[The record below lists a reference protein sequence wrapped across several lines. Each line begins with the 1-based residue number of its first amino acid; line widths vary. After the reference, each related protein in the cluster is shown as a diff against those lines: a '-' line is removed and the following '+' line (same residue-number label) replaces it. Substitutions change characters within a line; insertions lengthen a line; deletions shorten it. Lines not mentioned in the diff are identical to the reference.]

1 MRNYDADD
9 VKRAANGRWREIL
22 SLVISVYLLDG
33 KHHACPSCG
42 GKDRFS
48 FTNWNGEGAIHCRHC
63 GVDIGDGIG
72 AVMWKNGDSF
82 NDVVNRAGEHY
93 GADPATWKT
102 PTRAQSQTK
111 PAQPEK
117 KHDVPW
123 CAGAENEPLVSFLD
137 GNGGRETIYHYR
149 DASGAERYQKKR
161 VDFPNGSKRVY
172 LPARFSKANDGILF
186 NLPSLRN
193 PNRSGEPVYFCE
205 GEKDADRLAAL
216 GLLATTCG
224 GSSDWKREYA
234 AYFQGRHV
242 VILGDDDAPGRK
254 LTRRVIGDILGV
266 AASVKAVNLV
276 PSLIQAYEMAGKM
289 YDPDSGGDVSDLIAA
304 MRTVG
309 HDDAAIKAK
318 LEETFRHTVNA
329 VRIPRNAS
337 DAWLRDNLQWLF
349 VDESNSADGENSF
362 TADMN
367 RAMNKPGTGLNAA
380 KERRATAKA
389 ISTTDVTRTAAK
401 VDAANRRKPGDPLPL
416 MPLSEIEDEEVE
428 WLIPGMIPLKMLTL
442 IVGMPGVGKSWL
454 TCDIAARLTRGDGV
468 PYFGGARAEPCNVL
482 IINAEDGAAQVRT
495 RLESAEADLDRVCF
509 FAREKEGGD
518 HDVEQFSLKDAD
530 RLDATLE
537 KWSGVRMVV
546 IDPVASHLGDLN
558 ENSNT
563 EVRSVLTPLSEIAER
578 MKIAIVLVTHIRKGN
593 AASVNDAAIDRVMG
607 SRAIAATVRMAWY
620 IGRDHE
626 DPTLRRMAIIKGNIL
641 SDEERKGVAFRI
653 VDRQIEYVEE
663 STVTANELAAPP
675 VRKRNTDD
683 GAGVDGAPKAAPKR
697 GRPSIQRI
705 KCKKFIR
712 NTLVAHGRK
721 MLIGKVT
728 AESPTDTLGRLCYD
742 EGYKRD
748 MVYVAKKSLKIVGSF
763 DEENRTIWTLPA
775 DESEVDE
782 SEVDA
787 AVDESEAGE
796 SVDFPTQPR

>member
-1 MRNYDADD
+1 MLDKNT
-9 VKRAANGRWREIL
+9 VKRLANGRWREIL
-22 SLVISVYLLDG
+22 FSAGIRDEFLDG
-33 KHHACPSCG
+33 KNRPCPKCG
-42 GKDRFS
+42 GKDRFRFS
-48 FTNWNGEGAIHCRHC
+48 NMNGEGSIICNQC
-63 GVDIGDGIG
+63 GRSGDLFG
-72 AVMWKNGDSF
+72 AVMWLTGDSF

-93 GADPATWKT
+93 GAAPATQPLPPMRFSPPKE
-102 PTRAQSQTK
+102 K
-111 PAQPEK
+111 PEAD
-117 KHDVPW
+117 DVPW
-123 CAGAENEPLVSFLD
+123 VDDVTYDNEPRPGVSSSA
-137 GNGGRETIYHYR
+137 GTIYHRHLDR
-149 DASGAERYQKKR
+149 DEMGNVFERYHVTRKVGPDGKKQIYKPKGHR
-161 VDFPNGSKRVY
+161 
-172 LPARFSKANDGILF
+172 KADSILY
-186 NLPSLRN
+186 NLHALKDSDR
-193 PNRSGEPVYFCE
+193 RDDTVYFCE

-216 GLLATTCG
+216 GYLATTCG
-224 GSSDWKREYA
+224 SSGDWKPEYA
-234 AYFQGRHV
+234 AYFRGRDV

-276 PSLIQAYEMAGKM
+276 PSLKWAYGLTGKT
-289 YDPDSGGDVSDLIAA
+289 YDSDTGGDVSDLIAA